1 MMSTQ
6 KEQRLEFS
14 YRHELIVIFYGI
26 GCNIGKLLDV
36 PRYMVL
42 LSICIVGNMLEK
54 DGIAAG
60 VVGCWMF

>member
-14 YRHELIVIFYGI
+14 YRHELIVIFYG
-26 GCNIGKLLDV
+26 IGKLLDV